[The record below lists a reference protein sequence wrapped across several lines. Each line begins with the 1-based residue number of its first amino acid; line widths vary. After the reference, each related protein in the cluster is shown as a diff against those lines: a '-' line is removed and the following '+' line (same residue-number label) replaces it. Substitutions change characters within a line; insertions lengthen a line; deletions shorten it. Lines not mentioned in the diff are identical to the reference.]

1 MKNIKSDKISNN
13 FSVALGLTDYIN
25 PIMYLITSITLII
38 NLNKIM
44 SFPYSDLYIIGVIVS
59 LIFGFTIP
67 TIKILVGLGKIK
79 FSLPVNLVFYVN
91 SGIFLSGLML
101 IKNIMNINTLIFI
114 SIILISIIIL
124 LLIYFKT
131 KKFNNIAVLTG
142 GIGYLLI
149 YIALITN
156 SINNQLIIPIILYG
170 VAIIFYL
177 ILIGIGIKANLKDAR
192 MHWILEIF
200 NIICQTSVALGTIHM
215 VTNI

>member
-1 MKNIKSDKISNN
+1 MKNNKINNN

-44 SFPYSDLYIIGVIVS
+44 ELPYSIFYILGVIIS

-67 TIKILVGLGKIK
+67 TVKLLVGLGKMK

-101 IKNIMNINTLIFI
+101 IKNIMNINMSIFI
-114 SIILISIIIL
+114 NIILVSIIIL

-142 GIGYLLI
+142 AIGYLLI
-149 YIALITN
+149 YISLITK
-156 SINNQLIIPIILYG
+156 SIDNKLIAPVILYSI
-170 VAIIFYL
+170 AILLYL
-177 ILIGIGIKANLKDAR
+177 ILIGIGVKANLKDSR
-192 MHWILEIF
+192 IHWIIEIS
-200 NIICQTSVALGTIHM
+200 NIICQSSVAIGTILLFR
-215 VTNI
+215 NI